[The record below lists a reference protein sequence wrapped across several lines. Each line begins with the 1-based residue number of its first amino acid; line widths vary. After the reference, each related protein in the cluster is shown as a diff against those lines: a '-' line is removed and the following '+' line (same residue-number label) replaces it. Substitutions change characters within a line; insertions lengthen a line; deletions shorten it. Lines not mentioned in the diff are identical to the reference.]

1 MITIRRLVLAFII
14 VLLAI
19 SIGSNIYSQNPKI
32 DVLTVKGT
40 INPVLVDYIERG
52 IEDAEDTGA
61 ETLIIRMDTPGGLD
75 DSTRKIIQHIVNSRV
90 PVVVYVSPSGA
101 RAASA
106 GFYILQSADVAA
118 MSPNTATGA
127 ATPISL
133 GEGGEAQISDELQA
147 KIINDSAA
155 YIRSLAESH
164 GRNADWAERAVRE
177 GVSVTEQEALDLN
190 VIDLIAPTLDSL
202 VQQLDGRQV
211 TMLGDTTVTLHTA
224 GAVINEVG
232 MKTIEQFLYTLADPN
247 LAYLL
252 LSIASLGIMVEI
264 FNPGLIFPGIIGA
277 ISGILAFYSLGQL
290 PVNIAGILLIV
301 LAFGLF
307 IGEVLTT
314 TFGLFTMGGLVSL
327 VIGSLILFQ
336 GASPVFRIDPW
347 VIVIVVIVITA
358 VAAFVI
364 HRAIAAHRRQAKT
377 GREELIGKTAT
388 VRVTLSPEGTVFYKG
403 ERWAARSDAGEIKKG
418 EQVVINSVDG
428 LMLHVSKAPEIKQPV
443 NTAH

>member
-1 MITIRRLVLAFII
+1 MIKIRRLVLAFVI

-19 SIGSNIYSQNPKI
+19 SIGSNIYSQNPRI

-52 IEDAEDTGA
+52 IQNAEDTGA
-61 ETLIIRMDTPGGLD
+61 EAVIIQMDTPGGLD

-90 PVVVYVSPSGA
+90 PVVVYVAPSGS

-106 GFYILQSADVAA
+106 GLYILQSAHVAA

-155 YIRSLAESH
+155 YMRSLAESH

-177 GVSVTEQEALDLN
+177 GVSVTEQEALEMN
-190 VIDLIAPTLDSL
+190 VIDIIAPTLENL
-202 VQQLDGRQV
+202 IQQLDGLQV
-211 TMLGDTTVTLHTA
+211 NMLGDMTITLHTG
-224 GAVINEVG
+224 GAVISEVG
-232 MKTIEQFLYTLADPN
+232 MKTIERFLYTIADPN
-247 LAYLL
+247 IAYLL
-252 LSIASLGIMVEI
+252 LSVASLGIMVEI

-290 PVNIAGILLIV
+290 DVNIAGILLIV

-307 IGEVLTT
+307 VGEVLTT

-336 GASPVFRIDPW
+336 GAAPVFRIDPW
-347 VIVIVVIVITA
+347 LIAGVVIVITA
-358 VAAFVI
+358 VAAFIVQ
-364 HRAIAAHRRQAKT
+364 RAISAHRRQAKT

-388 VRVTLSPEGTVFYKG
+388 VRVTLKPDGTVFYKG
-403 ERWAARSDAGEIKKG
+403 ERWAARSEEGEIKQG
-418 EQVVINSVDG
+418 EQVVIDRIDG
-428 LMLHVSKAPEIKQPV
+428 LMLYVSKVRANK
-443 NTAH
+443 

>member
-1 MITIRRLVLAFII
+1 MIKIRRLILAFVI

-19 SIGSNIYSQNPKI
+19 SIGANVQSQNPKI

-40 INPVLVDYIERG
+40 VNPVLVDYIKRG
-52 IEDAEDTGA
+52 IANAEDTGA
-61 ETLIIRMDTPGGLD
+61 EAVILQMDTPGGLD
-75 DSTRKIIQHIVNSRV
+75 SATREIIQHIVNSRV
-90 PVVVYVSPSGA
+90 PVVVYVAPSGS

-106 GFYILQSADVAA
+106 GLYILQSAHVAA

-133 GEGGEAQISDELQA
+133 GEGGEAAISDELQA
-147 KIINDSAA
+147 KIINDSSA
-155 YIRSLAESH
+155 YMRSLAESH

-177 GVSVTEQEALDLN
+177 GVSVTEQEALEMN
-190 VIDLIAPTLDSL
+190 VIDIIAPTLENL
-202 VQQLDGRQV
+202 IQQLDGRQV
-211 TMLGDTTVTLHTA
+211 NMLGDTTITLHTA
-224 GAVINEVG
+224 GAVTNEVD
-232 MKTIEQFLYTLADPN
+232 MKTIERFLYTIADPN
-247 LAYLL
+247 IAYLL

-307 IGEVLTT
+307 VGEVLTT

-336 GASPVFRIDPW
+336 GAAPVFRIDPW
-347 VIVIVVIVITA
+347 LIVGVVIIITA
-358 VAAFVI
+358 VVAFIVQ
-364 HRAIAAHRRQAKT
+364 RAITAHRRQAKT

-388 VRVTLSPEGTVFYKG
+388 VRVKLNPDGTVFYKG
-403 ERWAARSDAGEIKKG
+403 ERWAARSEEGEIKQG
-418 EQVVINSVDG
+418 EQVIIDRVDG
-428 LMLHVSKAPEIKQPV
+428 LMLYVSKVQTNK
-443 NTAH
+443 